1 MNIALLVESEAGLLD
16 NLQAHYQTVLFPL
29 NGEVQIYHRTSNG
42 SKGRGQAWIKQ
53 DSSFYLPSNPISKQ
67 PVAVTLSDR
76 DLQMAE
82 LGVIS
87 NITAKA
93 MYAYENSTP
102 ATAPSAHNVT
112 VDDLTVRLLKNDPS
126 LTDLITDKRRTTPV
140 TLTAPIEPSPV
151 GVTPN
156 IAEIVMSAIPKGNVV
171 SFAEMM
177 SKPKSSLIEDTDT
190 LSESELA
197 YQTMISVPDP
207 KWAKSYVNRKFN
219 GKTEWE
225 IYDQALLDGDNILI
239 EGGAGSGKTI
249 SAQSYASARNY
260 RYFNISSSNGIDP
273 SQLFGRWIP
282 RADGQGYRWQ
292 DGAVTLLVRYGGVLL
307 INEVNF
313 LPERVS
319 TVLYSLLDYRRE
331 IQLLEN
337 GGEVIKAHP
346 DLLIIADMNYGYRG
360 THELSQAW
368 NDRYSIKL
376 EFPYDR
382 AIENKVVG
390 NKALLSLADN
400 LREMYDQQEL
410 STPISTRS
418 LVAFMRNTSRFG
430 LDFAI
435 ASFCNGFNKEERG
448 GVRLACD
455 TFKENIAS
463 ELGLAYVSHPDNDT
477 FSTEVTEVVT
487 NNG

>member
-76 DLQMAE
+76 DLQMAD

-140 TLTAPIEPSPV
+140 TLTAPIEPSPM

-156 IAEIVMSAIPKGNVV
+156 VAEV

-225 IYDQALLDGDNILI
+225 IYDQALLDGDNILV

-292 DGAVTLLVRYGGVLL
+292 DGAVTLLVRFGGVLL

>member
-1 MNIALLVESEAGLLD
+1 MIALLVESEAGLLD
-16 NLQAHYQTVLFPL
+16 NLEAHYQTVLFPL
-29 NGEVQIYHRTSNG
+29 NGEVQIYHRVSNG

-102 ATAPSAHNVT
+102 ATAPIAHNAT
-112 VDDLTVRLLKNDPS
+112 VDDLTVRILKNDPS

-140 TLTAPIEPSPV
+140 TLTSPTVSEPV
-151 GVTPN
+151 ITTTGVTPN
-156 IAEIVMSAIPKGNVV
+156 VAEV
-171 SFAEMM
+171 SLVEMM
-177 SKPKSSLIEDTDT
+177 SRPKSNLIEDTTT
-190 LSESELA
+190 LNEAELA

-225 IYDQALLDGDNILI
+225 IYDQALADGDNILI

-249 SAQSYASARNY
+249 SAQSYASARKY

-292 DGAVTLLVRYGGVLL
+292 DGAVTLLVRFGGVLL

-382 AIENKVVG
+382 AIESKVVG
-390 NKALLSLADN
+390 NKALLGLADS
-400 LREMYDQQEL
+400 LRDMYDQQEL

-418 LVAFMRNTSRFG
+418 LVAFMSNAKRFG
-430 LDFAI
+430 IDFAI
-435 ASFCNGFNKEERG
+435 SSFCNGFNKEERG

-455 TFKENIAS
+455 TLKENIAS

-477 FSTEVTEVVT
+477 FAVTEVIA
-487 NNG
+487 NG